1 VNVLP
6 AGGRVR
12 SALRRLRI
20 AGAAA
25 SAMLVAACSG
35 FPGGDLF
42 SFGSSNPSPP
52 PPPAQ
57 AAQTVGAGATKV
69 ALILPLSA
77 TGNAGLAALSMK
89 NAAEMAL
96 AEFSN
101 PNIQLLIKDDAG
113 TAQGAQQATQDAL
126 AEGVD
131 IILGPLF
138 AHTVSAAG
146 ASARARGIPMIA
158 FSTDANV
165 AAHGVYLLSFLPESD
180 VDRVVDYATANG
192 KRSFAGLVQ
201 DNPYGSVVE
210 AEFQQAV
217 ARKGGRVIALERYPS
232 DKAQMQESV
241 RRIAEAARQ
250 ADTVFVPG
258 GADAVPS
265 VTQALVAGGV
275 GVKRVQLIGTGLW
288 DDPRIFAEA
297 SMQGGW
303 YAAPDAAGFRSFSN
317 RYRTKYGQD
326 PVRTATL
333 AYDAVS
339 LVVGLVKANGPHHF
353 TEEIFTN
360 PSGFAGV
367 DGIFRFRPDG
377 TNQRG
382 LAVLRVTSSGG
393 QVISPA
399 PKAFSGSGT

>member
-1 VNVLP
+1 VFP
-6 AGGRVR
+6 GAGRVR
-12 SALRRLRI
+12 SAVRVLRF
-20 AGAAA
+20 AGTAAA
-25 SAMLVAACSG
+25 AILLAACSG

-42 SFGSSNPSPP
+42 RFGGGHPEPP
-52 PPPAQ
+52 PGPPQ
-57 AAQTVGAGATKV
+57 AAEIVGSAGGTKV

-77 TGNAGLAALSMK
+77 AGNAGLAAQSMK

-126 AEGVD
+126 AEGVEV
-131 IILGPLF
+131 ILGPLF

-180 VDRVVDYATANG
+180 VDRVVDYAVANG

-201 DNPYGSVVE
+201 DNPYGSVVG
-210 AEFQQAV
+210 AEFQQVV
-217 ARKGGRVIALERYPS
+217 ARKGGRVVALERYPS
-232 DKAQMQESV
+232 DKAQMQEAV
-241 RRIAEAARQ
+241 RRVSEAVRQ
-250 ADTVFVPG
+250 ADTVFLPG
-258 GADAVPS
+258 GSDAVPG
-265 VTQALVAGGV
+265 VAQALVAAGAGA
-275 GVKRVQLIGTGLW
+275 KRVQLVGTGLW
-288 DDPRIFAEA
+288 DDPRIFADA
-297 SMQGGW
+297 AMQGGW
-303 YAAPDAAGFRSFSN
+303 FPAPENTGFRSFSN
-317 RYRTKYGQD
+317 RYRARFGQD

-339 LVVGLVKANGPHHF
+339 LVVGIVKANGPHHF
-353 TEEIFTN
+353 TDDVLTN

-367 DGIFRFRPDG
+367 DGIFRFRADG

-382 LAVLRVTSSGG
+382 LAVLRVMSSGG
-393 QVISPA
+393 QVVSPA
-399 PKAFSGSGT
+399 PKSFTGSGT